1 MFKVLGDTELAD
13 GLIQTLHTHYLR
25 HTIDQLKIVLQS
37 AKQYPKHINDALK
50 ELNRLR
56 LTSANNLR
64 DITIS
69 LDIQHGKHK
78 AKQPVI
84 NEKYQA
90 MTAPYENRISI

>member
-1 MFKVLGDTELAD
+1 MFKILGDTELAD
-13 GLIQTLHTHYLR
+13 RLIQTLQTHYLR

-64 DITIS
+64 DIAIS

-84 NEKYQA
+84 NENTKQ
-90 MTAPYENRISI
+90 